1 MYTTHTHTH
10 THTTVGD
17 HRGSP
22 GGARGD
28 AEEDAGLDE
37 EEPASGGPQG
47 EEGAEGR
54 EAEGQENAV
63 WADRG
68 SWP

>member
-1 MYTTHTHTH
+1 MFGSVLFLLPTSYLSLIFMHMYTTHTH

-17 HRGSP
+17 HRGAP

-37 EEPASGGPQG
+37 EEPASGGPQ
-47 EEGAEGR
+47 
-54 EAEGQENAV
+54 
-63 WADRG
+63 
-68 SWP
+68 